1 MFLIYHFQQR
11 LPLIIDYMVFS
22 PQLCK
27 MKVLPQFVPTLV
39 KFQLG
44 LSLVSTLEDKLK
56 AFDDFKYKQKSA

>member
-1 MFLIYHFQQR
+1 
-11 LPLIIDYMVFS
+11 
-22 PQLCK
+22 

-56 AFDDFKYKQKSA
+56 AFDDFKYKQKSAWSNVISYGKVYVFWNLV

>member
-1 MFLIYHFQQR
+1 MFNLSFSAKAAFNYR
-11 LPLIIDYMVFS
+11 LHVFS

-27 MKVLPQFVPTLV
+27 TKVLPQFVPTLV